1 MVAAIEATPVVTA
14 DNEDLEVD
22 FEVVGIALAT
32 DVVNFKDI
40 AECVLCTEDVFE
52 IVRVDILAARI
63 DSVLIFESKI
73 RLGVVVSAGA
83 SVVIGVE
90 NIVCNDGVGA
100 SIALDDD
107 TTALTGAAVVVCKA
121 GTVIKISVT

>member
-1 MVAAIEATPVVTA
+1 MVAATEATPVVTA

-40 AECVLCTEDVFE
+40 TECALCTEDVFE
-52 IVRVDILAARI
+52 IVRVDILAART
-63 DSVLIFESKI
+63 DSVFIFESKI

-90 NIVCNDGVGA
+90 NIVCNDGVDT

-107 TTALTGAAVVVCKA
+107 TTALTGAAAVVCKA

>member
-1 MVAAIEATPVVTA
+1 MVAATEATPVVTS
-14 DNEDLEVD
+14 DNKDLEVD
-22 FEVVGIALAT
+22 FDVVGIALAT

-40 AECVLCTEDVFE
+40 TECALCTEDVFE
-52 IVRVDILAARI
+52 IVRVDILAART
-63 DSVLIFESKI
+63 DSVFIFESKI

-90 NIVCNDGVGA
+90 NIVCNDGVDT

-107 TTALTGAAVVVCKA
+107 TTALTGAAAVVCKA

>member
-1 MVAAIEATPVVTA
+1 MVAATEATPVVTS
-14 DNEDLEVD
+14 DNKDLEVD
-22 FEVVGIALAT
+22 FDVVGIALAT

-40 AECVLCTEDVFE
+40 TECVLCTEDVFE
-52 IVRVDILAARI
+52 IVRVDILAART
-63 DSVLIFESKI
+63 DSVFIFESKI

-90 NIVCNDGVGA
+90 NIVCNDGVDT

-107 TTALTGAAVVVCKA
+107 TTALTGAAVVV
-121 GTVIKISVT
+121 